1 MIYPRSDLSK
11 PQTTPQILRCI
22 VLRGYTARVE
32 GGGLRIR
39 GPQRLAGPLPASI
52 ETRRDELIG
61 FLEGRADGAWP
72 PTRASARDSLPGRHP
87 YLPGSSRS
95 AVGRVNLSPIEEIMG
110 GCKQMFVMR
119 RREYGLW
126 A

>member
-1 MIYPRSDLSK
+1 MIHPRSDLSE

-22 VLRGYTARVE
+22 ALRGYTARVE

-61 FLEGRADGAWP
+61 FLDGRADGEWP
-72 PTRASARDSLPGRHP
+72 PGSGLREAQRVLGCGLASAL
-87 YLPGSSRS
+87 Y
-95 AVGRVNLSPIEEIMG
+95 AVEAEG
-110 GCKQMFVMR
+110 
-119 RREYGLW
+119 
-126 A
+126 AA

>member
-1 MIYPRSDLSK
+1 MIHPRSDLSE

-22 VLRGYTARVE
+22 ALRGYTARVE

-61 FLEGRADGAWP
+61 FLDGRADGVWP
-72 PTRASARDSLPGRHP
+72 PAPGSGLREAQRVLGCGLASAL
-87 YLPGSSRS
+87 Y
-95 AVGRVNLSPIEEIMG
+95 AVEAELDG
-110 GCKQMFVMR
+110 
-119 RREYGLW
+119 
-126 A
+126 AA